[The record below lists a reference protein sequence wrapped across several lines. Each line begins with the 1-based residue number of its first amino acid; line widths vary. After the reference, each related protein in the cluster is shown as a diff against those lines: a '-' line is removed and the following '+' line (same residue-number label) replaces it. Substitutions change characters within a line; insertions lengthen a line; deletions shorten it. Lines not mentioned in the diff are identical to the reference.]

1 MQYVTVGTALLNDRT
16 GAIVPQI
23 AAQFWGNIELINLE
37 ILRRWLQ
44 GSGMKDCSWGG
55 LLHVLRENGCVALS
69 EEMEEALVTPLY
81 SPTYK

>member
-1 MQYVTVGTALLNDRT
+1 MQYVMVGTALLNDRT
-16 GAIVPQI
+16 GTIVPQI
-23 AAQFWGNIELINLE
+23 AAFWGKAELINFE
-37 ILRRWLQ
+37 ILRRWHQ

-69 EEMEEALVTPLY
+69 KEMEEALVTPLY